1 MIWKKEDLI
10 DILKSDGSVYKN
22 YENNSYFFDLQKE
35 IKLECI
41 VLKLNNKTNIVN
53 IEYSKDNL
61 IFYSFDSEL
70 CKIKDN
76 AMIFILS
83 EKISVRY
90 LRICIKKEELNQIN
104 LYIRKFP
111 LLFVA
116 ARGDAFGSRIMA
128 LLNAI
133 WLSKKFRCKFGF
145 VWNAL
150 FHIKQDDNVQHK
162 TVMPSL
168 PLEEE
173 VFESIFI
180 KKYSY
185 TKLLKSYPGS
195 IFQYKAANKMS
206 IDRLLEKPYSHDF
219 GWYVAGG
226 FIDIYLDGLQDG
238 EYLTGLRNAWREIQF
253 LPDFN
258 DSIQKGIDE
267 AGKLGEFV
275 SIHIRCAD
283 MCYSDFR
290 FIMLRNYK
298 YRHIVTVEMALAII
312 DYELNRQNVLIC
324 GDDLALLDSL
334 KKHYSNQPRKF
345 KLYSMNDFVNKYT
358 FKTNIEQI
366 LFELYFRS
374 KSSLIYSTKSTFG
387 ILPYL
392 VSESSRL
399 NHIYDFCS
407 KNDYYKYIKSN
418 IGKIVVHDYQLAAS
432 YFVLF
437 IMGIE
442 IEVDINELY
451 IYIRKSLSH
460 DKLNIT
466 YQLFLFFTLLRK
478 GKNYQAEKYI
488 CFLFKKYPKSI
499 FSFIQKEPLNI
510 YKNIITEIMSL
521 QEKKYNFSFLFAS
534 AVYSHHKDYEN
545 SLLCYNKI
553 IGNIELETFSYLVAN
568 LLENLHVIRNEDEK
582 CKFLDRI
589 YNSLSKA
596 NCATQFNQPQS
607 KLSFQAHHGTAKSR
621 IQNQLSYKLGQAM
634 IVNSKSFLGYL
645 IMPMA
650 LLSIMISHKQEQK
663 IYQEKI
669 KKNPSLKLPPLE
681 SYPDYKEALKFKN
694 HLSYKLGEALIQA
707 NKTWYKGGYVKML
720 FEIGKL
726 KQKIKKE
733 NNGN

>member
-534 AVYSHHKDYEN
+534 AVYSHHKDYEI